1 MSASKQRSGAKPLWR
16 NPGFYIVGIFVTM
29 TGYQMANQAGYTK
42 LAIGL
47 ALVAIPLMLV
57 GGVLWFF
64 AAERKSHDK
73 MTAQWRERSQRQLET
88 YMEDPRI
95 EMQARAEWAAR
106 QRGR

>member
-16 NPGFYIVGIFVTM
+16 NPGLYIVAIFV
-29 TGYQMANQAGYTK
+29 GASGFNMANQAGYNK

-47 ALVAIPLMLV
+47 ALMFIVAALV
-57 GGVLWFF
+57 GGFLWFF
-64 AAERKSHDK
+64 SWERKSNDK
-73 MTAQWRERSQRQLET
+73 MTAEWRERSQRQLET